1 MGLAAHGWPQAPNL
15 IDVCATNPGPDDFGR
30 PFQPGRRPR
39 RPFFSLRLPTR
50 RAPGAPISSALRGP
64 NPRLEKTVSGYEGP
78 FMTARK
84 WLVFIS
90 CVVGPLAVGYL
101 SGMSTADSVR
111 TWYVGLAKP
120 SFNPP
125 SWVFGP
131 VWTLLYLSMGGAAF
145 LVWNSGTDRRIV
157 RLGLLWFG
165 AQLIANGLWSL
176 LFFGLRNPGIA
187 FLEILLLLA
196 MIVLTTRLFWSQSR
210 AAGLLMLPYIAWVGF
225 AAILNF
231 SIWRLNA

>member
-1 MGLAAHGWPQAPNL
+1 
-15 IDVCATNPGPDDFGR
+15 
-30 PFQPGRRPR
+30 
-39 RPFFSLRLPTR
+39 
-50 RAPGAPISSALRGP
+50 
-64 NPRLEKTVSGYEGP
+64 
-78 FMTARK
+78 MTARK
-84 WLVFIS
+84 WLVFAL

-131 VWTLLYLSMGGAAF
+131 VWTLLYLCMGGAAF

-157 RLGLLWFG
+157 RRALLWFG
-165 AQLIANGLWSL
+165 AQLIANGVWSL
-176 LFFGLRNPGIA
+176 LFFGLRNPGLA

-210 AAGLLMLPYIAWVGF
+210 AAGALMLPYLAWVSF
-225 AAILNF
+225 AAILNL